1 MATTDRTN
9 RDSALLRR
17 YLETPN
23 SSCFEK
29 LVRRHAAMV
38 SQVCRRIIQ
47 DEHLAED
54 ATQDVFIL
62 LARKAKRIRQPELLG
77 NWLYG
82 VAVRKSLEVRR
93 SRKVIS
99 APLLETDIAIE
110 HGDGAAE
117 LAMVVDEELSQLPE
131 KYRVPLVMHYF
142 SGYTVKR
149 IARATEVPSGT
160 LSSRLQRGRELL
172 RSRLVKRGLK
182 AGAML
187 VVLLFNADG
196 AEASEGLIKTLA
208 RRAVVAKRKHRS
220 PLRTLVPMLIASS
233 ISFTAVSYGAVVVVD
248 AVGEIPAESTDTEH
262 GQLDS
267 TSDDYGIMSLF
278 RVRPT
283 RCRL

>member
-149 IARATEVPSGT
+149 IARATGVPSGT